1 MIKYIGDYE
10 TIEENHIYSIEK
22 KNNFLTSSS
31 VFNSGLA
38 EIYKFKI
45 DNDFTLDENLN
56 DFIEYIEEEETK
68 TPL

>member
-1 MIKYIGDYE
+1 MNKYIGEYE
-10 TIEENHIYSIEK
+10 TIEEQTYLTLHQMGK
-22 KNNFLTSSS
+22 FLTACTS
-31 VFNSGLA
+31 FNTGLC
-38 EIYKFKI
+38 EIYRFKI